1 MKFYLYENLLS
12 ERFKEKNIAGAE
24 RLTYA
29 QIFEHLKLEGYFVVI
44 ENDTVKKYPE
54 CASNMPAANAFI
66 HIKRV
71 PKGDANTV
79 SYILGGLLVA
89 AGVVLSVVGY
99 GAGVPMI
106 ISGAGM
112 IAGTVIAQIYAGANV
127 PDQKDAPHG
136 KEQYGLQGARNR
148 IALGSKY
155 PVVFGTHIITPPL
168 AATYYTELA
177 DNNGRGDQYL
187 YGLLCMGYGQL
198 SLKDIKLGLNPL
210 ASNTADIRNGNILI
224 DGNYAGQLE
233 IRQDGEYPA
242 LYPYKMYEEQI
253 NAELLKPGGVLPELN
268 GIESRFTPKKTLKI
282 TSIIVLNGL
291 YKMKDNG
298 TLEPVSITVG
308 MAYRKRGATD
318 WSAIPEKT
326 LRWATP
332 DTLRF
337 ELSHTFT
344 QTELLDNPDGDWEVA
359 LYRTTEPSEII
370 KVRDAVYWGTLRSNI
385 NDRPVSEN
393 ELKKMCLL
401 AFRIKATETSNGV
414 LDQLNCIATSVL
426 PVYDETGSGES
437 AWTATDKTS
446 NPAAIFL
453 GCLRSNYLPERVDPE
468 SIDWPAVE
476 ALYMW
481 CKNNDYRCDGVIS
494 NGEPL
499 RNILNKVLAT
509 CRGAF
514 YVKSGLYSIIHDI
527 EKDNPIAIL
536 TPKNSRDFSANKSF
550 AKLPKALEITYND
563 ERNDYVA
570 KNDLVLLDGETL
582 DQNNGDVSEKLSVW
596 GVTNYDQ
603 IVKLGRYMLAAA
615 RNRPEKY
622 NVTVSI
628 EHFGLPVGE
637 RILFQHDVL
646 LVGHAGGFIKAVDE
660 EDNTIQLDEVLSLDS
675 TKQYAIQIFKKN
687 DGNII
692 YLPVINVVDGITD
705 ILEVDGDISNVA
717 AQDIY
722 AFGEAGKETLDC
734 IIEAKFI
741 NPSPE
746 LSAELSLTAYAP
758 EIFDAPT
765 KPIPPYTPKTTV
777 KGNYSLIV
785 VPESKDGNNPN
796 NGNTVQDD
804 GGVFF
809 DFKDYAIQ
817 GNKVLNLGSLKE
829 VADGI
834 FSGIT
839 FEIGTDFNYA
849 IGNANSKI
857 ALNTDT
863 LLFRNSSVVFWIK
876 AVTANGFV
884 FSSLDDAH
892 LNTFQAKYENEVLYL
907 QIQNLSIDIPL
918 TINEECMITI
928 VNDYDNTSVRTY
940 KNLDLIGSFEL
951 IANIIGED
959 VANTI
964 GENGENLISE
974 GLIGYANPIR
984 DIPFYLFG
992 DGSAG
997 SSFSGRI
1004 ALFRI
1009 YGWSLSDE
1017 DIKALYED
1025 NRILLNTAA
1034 ETRYLGEFEEAPL
1047 DINLYDVFT
1056 YIGVTNDTFLNG
1068 KKYALVQGGW
1078 QIWELKY
1085 GR

>member
-12 ERFKEKNIAGAE
+12 ERFKEKNIDGAE
-24 RLTYA
+24 KLTYA
-29 QIFEHLKLEGYFVVI
+29 QIFERLKLEGYFVVI
-44 ENDTVKKYPE
+44 ENDIVKKYPA
-54 CASNMPAANAFI
+54 CANEKPQQEAIIA
-66 HIKRV
+66 IKRI

-79 SYILGGLLVA
+79 SYILGGVLVA
-89 AGVVLSVVGY
+89 AGVVLSIVGY
-99 GAGVPMI
+99 GVGVPLI
-106 ISGAGM
+106 IAGAGM
-112 IAGTVIAQIYAGANV
+112 IAGTAIAQIYAGDNV
-127 PDQKDAPHG
+127 PDQKDAPQG

-155 PVVFGTHIITPPL
+155 PVIFGTHVITPPL
-168 AATYYTELA
+168 VGTYYTELS

-187 YGLLCMGYGQL
+187 YGLLCIGYGQL

-210 ASNTADIRNGNILI
+210 ASNTADIRNGNITI

-233 IRQDGEYPA
+233 IRQDGEYPT

-253 NAELLKPGGVLPELN
+253 NAELFKPGGVLPELN

-282 TSIIVLNGL
+282 TSIIVMNGL

-298 TLEPVSITVG
+298 SLEAVSVTVG
-308 MAYRKRGATD
+308 MGYRKRGATG
-318 WSAIPEKT
+318 WSTIPEKI

-337 ELSHTFT
+337 ELSYTFT
-344 QTELLDNPDGDWEVA
+344 QTEILDNPDGDWEVA
-359 LYRTTEPSEII
+359 LYRTTVPSEVV

-414 LDQLNCIATSVL
+414 LDQLNCISTSVL
-426 PVYDETGSGES
+426 PIYDESGTGES
-437 AWTATDKTS
+437 AWIVSDKTS

-453 GCLRSNYLPERVDPE
+453 GCLRGSYLPEKVDVE

-494 NGEPL
+494 NGETL

-514 YVKSGLYSIIHDI
+514 YVKSGLYSLIHDI
-527 EKDNPIAIL
+527 EKPNPIAIL

-637 RILFQHDVL
+637 RVLFQHDVL
-646 LVGHAGGFIKAVDE
+646 LVGLAGGFVKAVYID
-660 EDNTIQLDEVLSLDS
+660 DNTIQLDEVLSLDAQ
-675 TKQYAIQIFKKN
+675 KQYAIQIFKEN

-692 YLPVINVVDGITD
+692 YLPVINVSGGITD
-705 ILEVDGDISNVA
+705 ILEVAGDLSEVV

-734 IIEAKFI
+734 IIEAKFV

-746 LSAELSLTAYAP
+746 LSAEISLASYAP
-758 EIFDAPT
+758 EIFDAPS
-765 KPIPPYTPKTTV
+765 KPIPPYDPKTTV
-777 KGNYSLIV
+777 KGNYSLVV
-785 VPESKDGNNPN
+785 VPESEAGEKPN

-804 GGVFF
+804 GGVYF
-809 DFKDYAIQ
+809 DFQDFAIK
-817 GNKVLNLGSLKE
+817 GNTLLNLGSLKE
-829 VADGI
+829 VADAI
-834 FSGIT
+834 FSSISIEPDING
-839 FEIGTDFNYA
+839 NYA
-849 IGNANSKI
+849 VGTANSSI
-857 ALNTDT
+857 VFDVDT
-863 LLFRNSSVVFWIK
+863 LLFQNSSMVFWIK
-876 AVTANGFV
+876 DITASGIVVSYVDDSQLNSYIISYDNGILHV
-884 FSSLDDAH
+884 
-892 LNTFQAKYENEVLYL
+892 
-907 QIQNLSIDIPL
+907 QIQNLGADIPL
-918 TINEECMITI
+918 DVDEGCMISI
-928 VNDYDNTSVRTY
+928 INDFDNSAVRVY
-940 KNLDLIGSFEL
+940 KNLELIGNYEL
-951 IANIIGED
+951 IANLISED
-959 VANTI
+959 GDNLI
-964 GENGENLISE
+964 SEDDDNLISE
-974 GLIGYANPIR
+974 GLIGYGNPIR
-984 DIPFYLFG
+984 GVPFHLFG
-992 DGSAG
+992 NEMAG
-997 SSFSGRI
+997 SSFSGKI
-1004 ALFRI
+1004 AFFRI
-1009 YGWSLSDE
+1009 YGWALSE
-1017 DIKALYED
+1017 VDIKALYED

-1056 YIGVTNDTFLNG
+1056 YTGVTNDTFLNG
-1068 KKYALVQGGW
+1068 KNYALVQGGW